1 MSKIGLMI
9 AASARLGSGYAER
22 LLKDVTPEHFA
33 RLAVSG
39 QQVVDSN
46 HPAFIYGHLSLYAP
60 RIVSELGGDASSMQP
75 TELFELRF
83 SKDATCVDDPEGT
96 LYPSMDEIVTAFKTN
111 HEAAINQ
118 LEATDDDIFRQENP
132 NEGMRKLFPTIG
144 AMHAFYVG
152 GHLMMHMGQ
161 MSAWRRIAG
170 LGPA

>member
-83 SKDATCVDDPEGT
+83 SKDATCVDEDGQAAESDVGP
-96 LYPSMDEIVTAFKTN
+96 DEDLRPLR
-111 HEAAINQ
+111 AAEV
-118 LEATDDDIFRQENP
+118 L
-132 NEGMRKLFPTIG
+132 
-144 AMHAFYVG
+144 
-152 GHLMMHMGQ
+152 
-161 MSAWRRIAG
+161 
-170 LGPA
+170 PAL